1 MGIKVIKL
9 NAFEEY
15 EIERI
20 GRLRDIETKWQRWRY
35 TLGTLFNIVADEM
48 PNVVV
53 LVTFVVYTKFFG
65 HRLEP
70 ETAFTTITI
79 FYRVREGLEVLP
91 RIVDILL
98 STKIALDRLKG
109 YLNQDEVVLDPADVS
124 EGAIIL
130 SDATMTWPRVEDVTG
145 DMQTPD
151 SERLFEIRDVSLTLP
166 RGKMTLICGPLGS
179 GKTLLLRSLLGE
191 TKLVSGRIVAPR
203 SAPDLTPL
211 DASLVKFRWTN
222 ELWLDSSIAYAPQ
235 MPYIR
240 HGTVRDNITFGQP
253 FWQDRYDEV
262 LRQCSLESDLEL
274 LVDGDLTEVGENG
287 VNLSGG
293 QKARINLARCVYS
306 RARTIYLDD
315 ILSAVDA
322 HTARFIVDECFKG
335 PLLRGRTV
343 VLVSH
348 HVDLCLPVSEF
359 VVALSNGKIEQA
371 CPSKRAH
378 VGSLIAL
385 ASPKQ
390 EAKEDE
396 EQVLVRP
403 AGNRRSDS
411 LVAETQDILH
421 TLERESHRAAEPGAP
436 PMSPS
441 ARSEDRQLYEDTRL
455 EDDEAFEE
463 AEVREARH
471 LYKAEDQKSGHVA
484 GSHYWM
490 MIKAAG
496 GLGYWTIFAIFY
508 ILAKG
513 SSMVVQWVLKIWTA
527 DPDASEASHLD
538 YYLSLYLAVNV
549 VYVLFGSLRWIWLYG
564 VGNVGW
570 YSAGTKKIHR
580 KLFRTIAQAPLS
592 FFESVPSGRLLNVF
606 AQDMRRLDAQSADDF
621 GRTVQQVITVV
632 GAAGVVVFEVP
643 ILFPVMI
650 AFGIPLFMIA
660 NGLGKLRSTLRRLAA
675 VADSP
680 LISLYHDSID
690 GVVMLRAFGLPNLM
704 AHTMVGLINKSRTA
718 ETWNWIVYNWVRGVV
733 LSGSSVFITSTAIVL
748 VGRDI
753 GASQAGFIL
762 TFAAQISA
770 NLFGLLEQLIML
782 EQTFVSAERVNYYLD
797 EIPQEP
803 ERGLEPPA
811 SWPLKG
817 KIEIKDMSLRY
828 APDLPDVLHNINL
841 VIEPGQRVGIVGA
854 TGSGKSTLALSLFR
868 ANEPRSG
875 LIKIDGL
882 DISTLSL
889 QALRSRLNMVVQ
901 EGSLPSGTLRNALD
915 VSGQRSDEEILS
927 ALRRVHL
934 IPSTPATAIGT
945 STPPQSSPFAN
956 LDTFVAVEGANFSHG
971 QRQLLCLA
979 RALLKP
985 SKVLIMDEA
994 TSSCDYETDALITE
1008 TLKKDFAG
1016 ITMLVIAHRLRTIIE
1031 FDKIVVLDQGRIVEE
1046 GPPEVLLDMPD
1057 KKGRFKALCAAQ
1069 GREEFDRLVGMAR
1082 ARNAGTPS
1090 TEWTDEEGSDV

>member
-20 GRLRDIETKWQRWRY
+20 GKLRDIETKWQRWRY

-48 PNVVV
+48 PNVAV
-53 LVTFVVYTKFFG
+53 LVTFVFYTKVLG
-65 HRLEP
+65 NRLEP
-70 ETAFTTITI
+70 ETAFITTTI

-109 YLNQDEVVLDPADVS
+109 YLNQDEVVLNPADVS
-124 EGAIIL
+124 EGQIVL
-130 SDATMTWPRVEDVTG
+130 NDATMTWPRVEDVTG

-151 SERLFEIRDVSLTLP
+151 SERLFEIKDVSLTLP
-166 RGKMTLICGPLGS
+166 RGKMTLVCGPLGS

-191 TKLVSGRIVAPR
+191 TKLVSGRIVTPR
-203 SAPDLTPL
+203 SAPDMTPL
-211 DASLVKFRWTN
+211 DASMIKFRWTN
-222 ELWLDSSIAYAPQ
+222 ELWLDNSVAYAPQ

-240 HGTVRDNITFGQP
+240 HGTVKDNITFGQP
-253 FWQDRYDEV
+253 FWQERYNEV

-274 LVDGDLTEVGENG
+274 LVDGDRTEVGENG

-335 PLLRGRTV
+335 SLLKGRTV

-348 HVDLCLPVSEF
+348 HVDLCLPASEY

-390 EAKEDE
+390 EAKEE
-396 EQVLVRP
+396 EPPARP
-403 AGNRRSDS
+403 AGHNRSDS

-421 TLERESHRAAEPGAP
+421 TLEGESRRAPGAP

-441 ARSEDRQLYEDTRL
+441 GRSADLQLYEDTRL

-496 GLGYWTIFAIFY
+496 GFGYWTIFAICY

-513 SSMVVQWVLKIWTA
+513 SSMVVQYVLEIWTD
-527 DPDASEASHLD
+527 DPDQSHLD
-538 YYLSLYLAVNV
+538 YYLSLYIGVNV
-549 VYVLFGSLRWIWLYG
+549 IYVLFGSIRWVWLYG

-580 KLFRTIAQAPLS
+580 RLFKTIAQAPLS

-632 GAAGVVVFEVP
+632 GAAGIVVFQVP
-643 ILFPVMI
+643 SLFIVMI

-733 LSGSSVFITSTAIVL
+733 LSGSSVFITATAIVL

-753 GASQAGFIL
+753 SAAQAGFIL
-762 TFAAQISA
+762 SFAAQIST

-782 EQTFVSAERVNYYLD
+782 EQTFVSAERVNHYLE

-803 ERGLEPPA
+803 EKGLEPPP
-811 SWPLKG
+811 SWPVKG
-817 KIEIKDMSLRY
+817 KIEIKGMSLRY
-828 APDLPDVLHNINL
+828 APDLPDVLHGINL
-841 VIEPGQRVGIVGA
+841 TIEPGQRVGIVGA

-868 ANEPRSG
+868 ANEPNEG

-915 VSGQRSDEEILS
+915 VSGQRTDEEILS
-927 ALRRVHL
+927 ALCRVHL
-934 IPSTPATAIGT
+934 IPKTQPSAIGT
-945 STPPQSSPFAN
+945 ATSTSISPFAN

-1008 TLKKDFAG
+1008 TLKEDFAG

-1046 GPPEVLLDMPD
+1046 GAPEDLLEMPD

-1069 GREEFDRLVGMAR
+1069 GREEFDRLVAMAR
-1082 ARNAGTPS
+1082 SRNAPRASTPS
-1090 TEWTDEEGSDV
+1090 TDESDDN